1 MDIKEIKKKKSEA
14 ESSILEIL
22 KQFEKDTG
30 IYISYASASVDRY
43 GGDMP
48 VCGANEKPRKAKP
61 KGLYD
66 FNISIQFDKEE
77 Y

>member
-1 MDIKEIKKKKSEA
+1 
-14 ESSILEIL
+14 
-22 KQFEKDTG
+22 
-30 IYISYASASVDRY
+30 
-43 GGDMP
+43 MP
-48 VCGANEKPRKAKP
+48 VCGANEKPRKAEP